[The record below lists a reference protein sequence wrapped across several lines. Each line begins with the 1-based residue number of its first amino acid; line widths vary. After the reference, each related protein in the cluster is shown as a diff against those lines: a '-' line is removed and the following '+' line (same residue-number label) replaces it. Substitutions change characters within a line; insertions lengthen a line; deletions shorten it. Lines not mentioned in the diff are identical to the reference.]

1 MYFANKGNPS
11 YGGIARVGCSDGSLQ
26 TYSTSTNFT
35 IGNKLKLEISDSGNT
50 IYFCGSVFDSTYD
63 NLCKWDTSTANFGC
77 FQIGSLHEAISI
89 YSNSDDWFYTV
100 YDYNQIYYPTV
111 INPINDSLI
120 WINQIYSASL
130 DSIIINGFSD
140 YDGTNIHSAFTLSTS
155 PVYSLLAIYE
165 QSTGNVVNN
174 LKDTN
179 TGQDVQIGSLYVDS
193 NSVTWLSFFHQ
204 SGSNYSELIKYDMTT
219 DTFITYQQT
228 GAKYFY
234 QYVDASNSN
243 YWHGVVSTVKTTGVL
258 IENMDIVSL
267 INVTISTT
275 VGLANSSLN
284 IINGN
289 SSLSL
294 SSSSWNTG
302 TPNPESDLDFNVSE
316 I

>member
-1 MYFANKGNPS
+1 M
-11 YGGIARVGCSDGSLQ
+11 
-26 TYSTSTNFT
+26 
-35 IGNKLKLEISDSGNT
+35 EISDSGNT
-50 IYFCGSVFDSTYD
+50 IYFSGSVIDSTGV
-63 NLCKWDTSTANFGC
+63 NNFCKWDTSTANFGC
-77 FQIGSLHEAISI
+77 FKIGTLFDTIGI

-179 TGQDVQIGSLYVDS
+179 TGQDVQIGSIYVDS

-204 SGSNYSELIKYDMTT
+204 SGSDYSELIKYDMTT
-219 DTFITYQQT
+219 DTFTTYQQT

-234 QYVDASNSN
+234 QYVNGANNDYWYGVTSSLETTGALVENMGLASLIT
-243 YWHGVVSTVKTTGVL
+243 VST
-258 IENMDIVSL
+258 
-267 INVTISTT
+267 STT
-275 VGLANSSLN
+275 IGLANSSFAMTN
-284 IINGN
+284 FNPSN
-289 SSLSL
+289 YNFYPHTWS
-294 SSSSWNTG
+294 TG
-302 TPNPESDLDFNVSE
+302 TSNPESDLAYEVWE
-316 I
+316 V